1 MDEMDLLLQR
11 ACRKVAEM
19 EIEEWEKDNS
29 EHIFSESFNQKM
41 IEIFP
46 FLSKTK

>member
-11 ACRKVAEM
+11 ACKKVMEM
-19 EIEEWEKDNS
+19 EIEEWEKNDS

-41 IEIFP
+41 IETFP
-46 FLSKTK
+46 FLSKSK